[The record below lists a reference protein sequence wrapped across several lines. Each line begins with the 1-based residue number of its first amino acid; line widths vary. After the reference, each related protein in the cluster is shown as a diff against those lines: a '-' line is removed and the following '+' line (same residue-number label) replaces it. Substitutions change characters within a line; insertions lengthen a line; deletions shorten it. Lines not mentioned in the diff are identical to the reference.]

1 MTPYLL
7 AFVFARGLDLGT
19 TAGVLAQGG
28 REGNPL
34 LPQRPAL
41 NLTVGTAITIGEIA
55 AVQQVART
63 HPRAAKWIL
72 AIGIG
77 VEVWAVAH
85 NWRAL
90 TPLEG
95 R

>member
-1 MTPYLL
+1 MAPWLL

-19 TAGVLAQGG
+19 TVGVLRQGG
-28 REGNPL
+28 VEANPL

-41 NLTVGTAITIGEIA
+41 NLTVGTAITIGE
-55 AVQQVART
+55 VAGVRALSRS
-63 HPRAAKWIL
+63 HPTAAKWVL

-77 VEVWAVAH
+77 LEGWAIAN

-90 TPLEG
+90 RVEG

>member
-1 MTPYLL
+1 MTPWLL

-19 TAGVLAQGG
+19 TVGVLNTGG
-28 REGNPL
+28 SEANPS

-41 NLTVGTAITIGEIA
+41 NLTLGAAITIGQIA
-55 AVQQVART
+55 GVQRLAQS

-72 AIGIG
+72 VAGIA
-77 VEVWAVAH
+77 VEGWAVAH

-90 TPLEG
+90 VEG